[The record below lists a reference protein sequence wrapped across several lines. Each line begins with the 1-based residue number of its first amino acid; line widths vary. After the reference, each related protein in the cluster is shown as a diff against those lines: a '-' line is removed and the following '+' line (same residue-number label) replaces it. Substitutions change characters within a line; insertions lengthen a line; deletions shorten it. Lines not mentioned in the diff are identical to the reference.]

1 MARAGGNPDIS
12 KAGEK
17 YRWKKN
23 QSGNPK
29 GGIRKFAFEE
39 MYCEEFKA
47 FSGAKPPLKQIREL
61 IEKLSS
67 LTREELMEF
76 AKNPNMPYSVVV
88 HALHLLKLSNS
99 KGTATDLRIMSELTS
114 MSNAPKE
121 NGNDLPIALD
131 VFLSFDK
138 EAKNVNE

>member
-29 GGIRKFAFEE
+29 GGIKKFAFEE

-47 FSGAKPPLKQIREL
+47 FAGAKPPLTQIREL
-61 IEKLSS
+61 IEKLNS
-67 LTREELMEF
+67 LTRAELMEF
-76 AKNPNMPYSVVV
+76 AMNPNMPFSVVV
-88 HALHLLKLSNS
+88 HAQHLLKAASKRGTTSDLKIITELTAP
-99 KGTATDLRIMSELTS
+99 KGTQTDGSELPPVPIV
-114 MSNAPKE
+114 NLNIYAEKAKE
-121 NGNDLPIALD
+121 T
-131 VFLSFDK
+131 
-138 EAKNVNE
+138 E